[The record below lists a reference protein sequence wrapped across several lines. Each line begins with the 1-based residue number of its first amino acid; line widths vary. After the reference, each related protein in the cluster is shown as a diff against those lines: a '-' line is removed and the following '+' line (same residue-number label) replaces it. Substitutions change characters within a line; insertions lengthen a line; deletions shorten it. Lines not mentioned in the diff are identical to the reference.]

1 MTSLQQISTG
11 EGGVGSYVDEMP
23 IVRADAGYP
32 PHVTPTSQIVG
43 SMAAFN
49 VMMTK
54 MGGERYSMVPK
65 EFRDL
70 CRGLYGRT
78 PQPVNPKYKD
88 KILNGA
94 EEITCRPADNIP
106 PQLDELKKQL
116 ADAGY
121 PNASIEDVLSY
132 AIFPQV
138 ALEFFKN
145 NR

>member
-1 MTSLQQISTG
+1 
-11 EGGVGSYVDEMP
+11 
-23 IVRADAGYP
+23 
-32 PHVTPTSQIVG
+32 
-43 SMAAFN
+43 
-49 VMMTK
+49 
-54 MGGERYSMVPK
+54 
-65 EFRDL
+65 
-70 CRGLYGRT
+70 RGLYGRT
-78 PQPVNPKYKD
+78 PQPVNPEYKD

-106 PQLDELKKQL
+106 PQFDELKQQL

>member
-1 MTSLQQISTG
+1 
-11 EGGVGSYVDEMP
+11 
-23 IVRADAGYP
+23 
-32 PHVTPTSQIVG
+32 VTPTSQIVG

-78 PQPVNPKYKD
+78 PQPVNPEYKD
-88 KILNGA
+88 KILNGK